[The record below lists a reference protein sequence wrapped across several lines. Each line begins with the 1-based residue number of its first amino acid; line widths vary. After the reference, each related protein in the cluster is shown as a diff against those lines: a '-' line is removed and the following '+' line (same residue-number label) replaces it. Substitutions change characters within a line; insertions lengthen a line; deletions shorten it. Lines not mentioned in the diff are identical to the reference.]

1 MSWMRQG
8 GEKVG
13 ATCVEAQRWEAVI
26 SGHCQS
32 RGLAG
37 VWGVTEDKPREVARD
52 QIVKG
57 LVPHVRRLGFI

>member
-1 MSWMRQG
+1 M
-8 GEKVG
+8 GETV
-13 ATCVEAQRWEAVI
+13 VI

-32 RGLAG
+32 HGLAG